1 MNLCFASLPPVSSWN
16 YSCVSTNRCFPPS
29 LCQMSTGVLG
39 FGGTVPRYKMSA
51 EDKDLAKRFFADR
64 FMRLQDQV
72 QTRTH
77 TLTLSHSHTLTRT
90 HAHTRSRTYSSRLF
104 LWNYKSIMYREH
116 IQQSKTA
123 RTTGVSFPG
132 SHFKFHSLS
141 VPYSLCFWKPLD
153 FRSPC
158 LFPPADPCTFPS
170 LLYRAVGAS

>member
-16 YSCVSTNRCFPPS
+16 YSCMSTNRCSPPP

-77 TLTLSHSHTLTRT
+77 AHPHTLTLSHAHTCTRT
-90 HAHTRSRTYSSRLF
+90 HSSRLF
-104 LWNYKSIMYREH
+104 LWNYKKKSFTESTFSRARLRG
-116 IQQSKTA
+116 QQ
-123 RTTGVSFPG
+123 G
-132 SHFKFHSLS
+132 
-141 VPYSLCFWKPLD
+141 
-153 FRSPC
+153 C
-158 LFPPADPCTFPS
+158 LFPVPSSTLTACLCHIHFASGNLSTIAHHAFSLLLIPCTFPS
-170 LLYRAVGAS
+170 LCPTGL